1 VAVEAFGISLEFR
14 DFSLISTVP
23 GQLAWQKRMIE
34 RLGSGNTQS
43 FFLLPPPPPQAEVE
57 EEEREWATS
66 RYSPLIAF
74 TSRTSRRGSVGISEK
89 SRNFSCKTGVVE
101 FIA

>member
-1 VAVEAFGISLEFR
+1 
-14 DFSLISTVP
+14 
-23 GQLAWQKRMIE
+23 MIE

-89 SRNFSCKTGVVE
+89 SRNSSPFLWSRKHHDREVQAYE
-101 FIA
+101 

>member
-1 VAVEAFGISLEFR
+1 MDKIVR

-23 GQLAWQKRMIE
+23 GQLAWQERMIE

-57 EEEREWATS
+57 EEERVWATS

-74 TSRTSRRGSVGISEK
+74 TSRTSRLGSVVISEK
-89 SRNFSCKTGVVE
+89 SR
-101 FIA
+101 

>member
-1 VAVEAFGISLEFR
+1 
-14 DFSLISTVP
+14 
-23 GQLAWQKRMIE
+23 MIE
-34 RLGSGNTQS
+34 RLGSGNTRY

-66 RYSPLIAF
+66 RYSPLITF

-89 SRNFSCKTGVVE
+89 SPSFGSVRRRLGLDLNGLEIVCGVLGLKGQSVDLH
-101 FIA
+101 AVRLG